1 MKYQVRNNQTEEVI
15 AQFLC
20 LENAK
25 SFAEHVSRTQFP
37 EERGACVDVLDE
49 SGKAVYQA

>member
-1 MKYQVRNNQTEEVI
+1 MKYQVKNNATEEVL
-15 AQFLC
+15 AEFKC

-37 EERGACVDVLDE
+37 GERGACVDVLDE
-49 SGKAVYQA
+49 DGKAVYQA